1 MKMLLKVL
9 RMVVPKMLNKLK
21 RFDLLKSLYYED
33 ANLIHETEKMVKT
46 LQDNLEQMQNIQ
58 KRVSNLLE
66 FAAAEIQNTNSETDI
81 KLSPPDLPD
90 VIPGAENIN
99 DFGDK
104 AAKEIPIGEFRC
116 DGSVLKRV
124 ENKPQVKVLSGFKAK
139 PATEG

>member
-1 MKMLLKVL
+1 
-9 RMVVPKMLNKLK
+9 MLNKLK

-46 LQDNLEQMQNIQ
+46 LQDNLEQMRNIQ
-58 KRVSNLLE
+58 KRISNLLE
-66 FAAAEIQNTNSETDI
+66 FAAAEIQNANSEANV
-81 KLSPPDLPD
+81 KLVPADLPD
-90 VIPGAENIN
+90 VMPGAGNIN
-99 DFGDK
+99 DFGGK

-116 DGSVLKRV
+116 DGAILKRV

>member
-46 LQDNLEQMQNIQ
+46 LQDNLEQMRNIQ
-58 KRVSNLLE
+58 QRISNLLE
-66 FAAAEIQNTNSETDI
+66 FAAAEIQNANLEADV
-81 KLSPPDLPD
+81 KLVPADLPD
-90 VIPGAENIN
+90 IRPGAGNIN
-99 DFGDK
+99 DFGGK
-104 AAKEIPIGEFRC
+104 AAKEIPVGEFRC
-116 DGSVLKRV
+116 DGSVLKRY
-124 ENKPQVKVLSGFKAK
+124 ENKPQVKILSGFKAK